1 MHIFIHFIALAM
13 EFARRPYRILQI
25 NYVDVHVV
33 VDVELTMTKFVICG
47 PLF

>member
-1 MHIFIHFIALAM
+1 M

-25 NYVDVHVV
+25 NYVDVV
-33 VDVELTMTKFVICG
+33 VDVELTMTKFVLCG